1 MAQLLSGTR
10 IYGTANIDTTLYIN
24 GTTVANSNTTGSLQ
38 VLGGAGIT
46 GNLYTGN
53 VYITGPTSNGITFA
67 DGTRQTTAAVSGGS
81 SVLSGYQAN
90 AIFYANTT
98 GYLVNSNS
106 TLAFTSANNTVMASN
121 LKVSYGTS
129 QTLVEISKIALAQ
142 SFIV

>member
-24 GTTVANSNTTGSLQ
+24 GTAVANSNTTGSLQ
-38 VLGGAGIT
+38 VLGGVGIT

-67 DGTRQTTAAVSGGS
+67 DGTRQTTAAAAVIGLVSN
-81 SVLSGYQAN
+81 GYQSN
-90 AIFYANTT
+90 AIFYANTS

-106 TLAFTSANNTVMASN
+106 TLVFTSSNNTVMTSN
-121 LKVSYGTS
+121 LKISYGTS
-129 QTLVEISKIALAQ
+129 QSFVEISKIILAH
-142 SFIV
+142 SLLI